1 LKVFLAIFAAVILG
15 FALDACNRS
24 EEPGTCPPLPGWLK
38 PSHGIGHLRPY
49 NRVSLTAEGNVIW
62 NGRAIAK
69 SSLLDLMIRRGELE
83 PTPQI
88 ILEVSPK
95 TKCALANGIRN
106 TMSAT
111 PICREM
117 RLCGEGHGWV
127 ANSDVGNPHQKKLDF

>member
-1 LKVFLAIFAAVILG
+1 MVILG

-24 EEPGTCPPLPGWLK
+24 EEPATCPALPGWLK
-38 PSHGIGHLRPY
+38 PSDGIGHLRSY

-62 NGRAIAK
+62 NGSAIAK
-69 SSLLDLMIRRGELE
+69 SSLPGLMIRSGELE

-88 ILEVSPK
+88 ILQVSPK

-117 RLCGEGHGWV
+117 RLCGEGYGWV